1 MLASK
6 RYKTRGCRWGH
17 EANAR
22 YPGSCG
28 PGHSRGV
35 EKQLSRAD
43 TESPGLPDTGDRSI
57 MTRGD
62 TPIAVRIIVVDVEEV
77 IVDEGGAGQPQRRGG
92 DGSLMRRQA
101 VYVTPILR

>member
-43 TESPGLPDTGDRSI
+43 TESPGLPNTGGRSI
-57 MTRGD
+57 TTRGD
-62 TPIAVRIIVVDVEEV
+62 TPIAVRIIVVVDEEV
-77 IVDEGGAGQPQRRGG
+77 VVVEAARGG
-92 DGSLMRRQA
+92 GCRIIRHSFR
-101 VYVTPILR
+101 